1 MPPNREKNETV
12 LRARSLRR
20 DMTLPEG
27 LLWRELRKRPGGFK
41 FRRQHPFGHCI
52 IDFYCAAVHLAV
64 EIDGIG
70 HELGS
75 NPDRDVRRDAWLREQ
90 GVRVIRFNATDVLR
104 NLDGVTQAIVAAAEG
119 LPLHHASHGSPP
131 HDVVAG
137 RN

>member
-1 MPPNREKNETV
+1 MPPRRERNETV
-12 LRARSLRR
+12 LRARALRR

-41 FRRQHPFGHCI
+41 FRRQHPFGRCI
-52 IDFYCAAVHLAV
+52 VDFYCAAVRLAV
-64 EIDGIG
+64 EIDGIS

-75 NPDRDVRRDAWLREQ
+75 NPNRDIRRDLWLSEQ
-90 GVRVIRFNATDVLR
+90 GVRVIRFSATDILR
-104 NLDGVTQAIVAAAEG
+104 NLDGVIESIVLTVEG
-119 LPLHHASHGSPP
+119 LPLRHAAHGSPP